1 MRTDAQMTDVAGLLH
16 EFAGACRDRMPNARH
31 LASQVRAAVAD
42 SSEVEVSVDPDGTHR
57 KIARVPYRDE
67 SFQTDDPDV
76 AASVAVEDLCRGFL
90 FDKIDHDEAARRAER
105 LAARFGRAEESAAGE
120 KLPPLKPLERAIV
133 ETLREADEL
142 MTREALVA
150 VKSIHEIKSDPKTIG
165 KAVKVLMDL
174 GLIDEPRGKGVGLAA
189 VSRR

>member
-31 LASQVRAAVAD
+31 LASQVRAAVREPAQ
-42 SSEVEVSVDPDGTHR
+42 VVTPKIPGGTR
-57 KIARVPYRDE
+57 IRDRWRDE

-76 AASVAVEDLCRGFL
+76 AARVAAEDLCQGFL
-90 FDKIDHDEAARRAER
+90 MGTIDPDEAARRAER
-105 LAARFGRAEESAAGE
+105 LAVRFGRAEESAAGE